1 MNKKLKILIT
11 GPVPPPAGG
20 ISIHIQRLVHLLE
33 SEFDIDLIDES
44 DQKKDSV
51 FNMRSLNIL
60 SYLKKVSHSNLLL
73 VHSGNKLFK
82 KIHILTGRLFR
93 KKVIITLHGYGPKR
107 KQPFRAIDNFFF
119 GLSHKIILVN
129 ADIAN
134 RLSLSPKKCIVK
146 HAFLPPVMMSEPA
159 LPTLVNDWLA
169 KATSNQKVIICA
181 NASRLDMHN
190 NQDLYGLDMSIEI
203 TNRLVKK
210 GLPVN
215 VVFTVSSIENCTAL
229 FSSYQQQINE
239 LKLNDHFLL
248 INERMSFVKLIERS
262 DIVIRP
268 SNTDGDALTVREA
281 IYLGKDV
288 LASDVVKRPDGT
300 SLFKTRDMDDMEIK
314 LEMLVKKAKVE
325 KLQPQGKLQ
334 AGYEDYGSFY
344 IELIK
349 NVALK

>member
-20 ISIHIQRLVHLLE
+20 ISIHIQRLIHLLE

-44 DQKKDSV
+44 DQKKNSV
-51 FNMRSLNIL
+51 FNMRSLDVL
-60 SYLKKVSHSNLLL
+60 SYVKKVKHSNLLF
-73 VHSGNKLFK
+73 VHSGNKIFK
-82 KIHILTGRLFR
+82 KIHIITGRLFA

-119 GLSHKIILVN
+119 SLAHKIILVN

-134 RLSLSPKKCIVK
+134 RLSLPLKKCVVK
-146 HAFLPPVMMSEPA
+146 HAFLPPSMLSEPA
-159 LPTLVNDWLA
+159 LPATVNDWLI
-169 KATSNQKVIICA
+169 KATGDRKVIICA

-190 NQDLYGLDMSIEI
+190 NLDLYGLDMSIEI

-215 VVFTVSSIENCTAL
+215 VIFTVSSIENCTAL
-229 FSSYQQQINE
+229 YNSYQQKIKE
-239 LKLNDHFLL
+239 LKLNDHLLL

-288 LASDVVKRPDGT
+288 LASDVVQRPDGT
-300 SLFKTRDMDDMEIK
+300 VLFKTRDLNDMEMK
-314 LEMLVKKAKVE
+314 LEALVKKAIAE
-325 KLQPQGKLQ
+325 NSQPQERRQ
-334 AGYEDYGSFY
+334 AAQEDYSSFY
-344 IELIK
+344 SDLI
-349 NVALK
+349 NSVALK

>member
-1 MNKKLKILIT
+1 MNKKLKILIA

-44 DQKKDSV
+44 DQIKDSV
-51 FNMRSLNIL
+51 FNMRSLNML
-60 SYLKKVSHSNLLL
+60 SYLKKVSHSNLLF

-82 KIHILTGRLFR
+82 KIHILTGRLFG

-134 RLSLSPKKCIVK
+134 RLSLPPKKCIVK
-146 HAFLPPVMMSEPA
+146 HAFLPPLMMSEPA
-159 LPTLVNDWLA
+159 LPKTVNDWLA
-169 KATSNQKVIICA
+169 KATSNHKVIICA

-203 TNRLVKK
+203 TNRLIKK

-215 VVFTVSSIENCTAL
+215 AIFTVSSIENCTAL
-229 FSSYQQQINE
+229 FNSYQQQINE

-281 IYLGKDV
+281 IYLGKYV
-288 LASDVVKRPDGT
+288 LASDVVQRPDGT
-300 SLFKTRDMDDMEIK
+300 SLFKTRDMNDMEMK
-314 LEMLVKKAKVE
+314 LEILVNKVMAANS
-325 KLQPQGKLQ
+325 LPQEQ
-334 AGYEDYGSFY
+334 SQVAQEDCGSFY
-344 IELIK
+344 ADLI
-349 NVALK
+349 NNIALK